1 MASFI
6 AQSTFQGDTGSYGAQ
21 ISYYVPED
29 VAEALAEAAEAE
41 AEEEAEEEVEEEEA
55 EEAPRGPRGGSARPQ
70 ASIAILNA
78 AGDTV
83 QTMNGPASAG
93 VQRVRWTFN
102 RRSAPREP
110 SPADRLDSLR
120 TASMYEAV
128 GDSLVEHEGVG
139 RETMDQV
146 LEMMQGGN
154 QGAIM
159 RMFGG
164 GGGGGGGAGAGW
176 QERPAERYP
185 PPGQAGRGGG
195 RGGGRTAAMA
205 AAAAAASGAD
215 PAAMRTVFQ
224 QVAEAVRE
232 RGGMSTFRRFFG
244 GGGGGGGLADPGT
257 YTVAITLGDET
268 FTTPLEVVR
277 KEGFGFWDEPD
288 GEEDR

>member
-1 MASFI
+1 M
-6 AQSTFQGDTGSYGAQ
+6 
-21 ISYYVPED
+21 
-29 VAEALAEAAEAE
+29 VAA
-41 AEEEAEEEVEEEEA
+41 
-55 EEAPRGPRGGSARPQ
+55 RGGNRPQ

-83 QTMNGPASAG
+83 QTLNGSASAG

-120 TASMYEAV
+120 TARLYEAV
-128 GDSLVEHEGVG
+128 GDSLVEHEGVA
-139 RETMDQV
+139 RETIDQV

-154 QGAIM
+154 QGAII
-159 RMFGG
+159 RMFTG
-164 GGGGGGGAGAGW
+164 GGGGGGGAAGW

-185 PPGQAGRGGG
+185 PPGRAGQGGG

-205 AAAAAASGAD
+205 AAAAAQSGAD
-215 PAAMRTVFQ
+215 PAAMREVFQ
-224 QVAEAVRE
+224 QVGEAVRE
-232 RGGMSTFRRFFG
+232 RGGMSTFRRFFA

-257 YTVAITLGDET
+257 YTVAITIGDET
-268 FTTPLEVVR
+268 HTVPLEVVR

-288 GEEDR
+288 GENDREDP